1 MKMTSA
7 EETRGLG
14 GKNGKLSAK
23 IARPVRDWK
32 LLKNIKKGQLL

>member
-1 MKMTSA
+1 MTSA

-23 IARPVRDWK
+23 IARPVRD
-32 LLKNIKKGQLL
+32 